1 MSDLGKDVDRF
12 MRLVRETPDLWRSV
26 DVRTLAADI
35 DGKQV
40 NLLCTAAL
48 NEKAPA
54 DLPEESIDAM
64 SSPIAAHRKVLDF
77 ADLDSLFDELK
88 SGAIRFGKKTVDFT
102 HAGSTGKAGSAYSS
116 GYTRRATTMPRA
128 VRPGGFPIGHYL
140 IARGDMSQAVF
151 SQVEDGLDGLNDSLR
166 RMPRPWDGVD
176 SIARH
181 FLQTNSR
188 IAFQG
193 TVNFEAFAPIRAR
206 FGASKCGLTE
216 GELSLCIVSD
226 PDVAPHL
233 RVGYFGIGHDDRIG
247 RGNVPVTKEAWKSS
261 GSHLVCSVAAPLPN
275 AASASLFLS
284 VGDSNIDRVEVG
296 SPGYR
301 AENHRAVAYAMT
313 DPQLA
318 VLRKALTQKP
328 GTREKHFEKGVT
340 RLFYLGGLL
349 SDSYAFEEDLTNG
362 PDAHAFTPDGTSALL
377 IECTVGPIAKKLS
390 QLVTRAAQLNRTLGA
405 DAPQTIVPL
414 VATALQRSDLSEN
427 DLNAASAD
435 GIAVLAQ
442 EDLLDLLNVVGKR
455 VSPAE
460 VIAYCKTKIPR
471 RTDVTRTN
479 LFTQP

>member
-1 MSDLGKDVDRF
+1 MSDLAKDVDRF

-35 DGKQV
+35 DGKRV

-48 NEKAPA
+48 NERAPKE
-54 DLPEESIDAM
+54 LPEESIDAM

-77 ADLDSLFDELK
+77 ADLDDLFNELK
-88 SGAIRFGKKTVDFT
+88 AGAIRFGKTTVDFT
-102 HAGSTGKAGSAYSS
+102 HGGSTGNAGSPYSS
-116 GYTRRATTMPRA
+116 GYTRRASTMPRA
-128 VRPGGFPIGHYL
+128 VRLGGFPIGHYL

-151 SQVEDGLDGLNDSLR
+151 SQVEDGLDGLNDALR
-166 RMPRPWDGVD
+166 RMARPWDGVD

-188 IAFQG
+188 IAFHG
-193 TVNFEAFAPIRAR
+193 NVTFEAFAPIRAR
-206 FGASKCGLTE
+206 FEASKCALTD
-216 GELSLCIVSD
+216 GELSLSIVSD
-226 PDVAPHL
+226 PSAAPHL
-233 RVGYFGIGHDDRIG
+233 RVGYFGIGHDDRVG
-247 RGNVPVTKEAWKSS
+247 RGSVPIPKEAWKPSA
-261 GSHLVCSVAAPLPN
+261 SHLTCSVVAQLPV

-301 AENHRAVAYAMT
+301 AENHRAVAYAMA

-318 VLRKALTQKP
+318 VLRKALTPKP

-340 RLFYLGGLL
+340 RLFHLGGLL
-349 SDSYAFEEDLTNG
+349 ADSYAFEEDLTNG
-362 PDAHAFTPDGTSALL
+362 PDAHAFTPDATSALL

-414 VATALQRSDLSEN
+414 VASALQRSDLSEN

-442 EDLLDLLNVVGKR
+442 EDLLDLLNVVGRR
-455 VSPAE
+455 VSPTE
-460 VIAYCKTKIPR
+460 VVAYCKAKIPR
-471 RTDVTRTN
+471 RSDTTRSN
-479 LFTQP
+479 LYTQ